1 MQTRKL
7 GYSDLHLTKVGLGT
21 WAIGGGGWAYGWGP
35 QDDAESMAAIRRALD
50 LGINWIDTAA
60 VYGLGHSEEII
71 GRALAG
77 RRDEVIIATKC
88 GLVWDEGSTTP
99 YGRLKAESARREA
112 EASLRRLNPSINSGH
127 RVEVIDLYQIHWPN
141 PDEDIEE
148 AWGVIA
154 DLIGEGKVRYGGV
167 SNFSVEQLKRVQAI
181 HPVASLQP
189 PYSMLRRGIEEELL
203 AYCAAN
209 DIGVIAYSPMQAGL
223 LTGKFTRE
231 RVASLPDDD
240 WRKRNSHFQEPE
252 LSANLALVEK
262 LRPIAER
269 NGRTVAQL
277 AIAWVLRRPLRPFD
291 GAQDRLRSGQAEV
304 TAAIVGARR
313 PSQIEETAPAGDWV
327 LSAEDIAE
335 IDALLAEREQALI

>member
-7 GYSDLHLTKVGLGT
+7 GYSDLHLTTVGLGT
-21 WAIGGGGWAYGWGP
+21 WAIGGGGWAYCWGP
-35 QDDAESMAAIRRALD
+35 QDDAESIAAIRRALD

-88 GLVWDEGSTTP
+88 GLVWDKGSTTP
-99 YGRLKAESARREA
+99 YGRLKAESVRAEC
-112 EASLRRLNPSINSGH
+112 EASLKRLN
-127 RVEVIDLYQIHWPN
+127 VEAIDLYQIHWPH
-141 PDEDIEE
+141 DEEHLEE
-148 AWGVIA
+148 AWSTIA
-154 DLIGEGKVRYGGV
+154 DLIREGKVRYGGV

-189 PYSMLRRGIEEELL
+189 PYSMLRQGIEEELL

-209 DIGVIAYSPMQAGL
+209 DMGVIVYSPMQAGL
-223 LTGKFTRE
+223 LTGKFTKE
-231 RVASLPDDD
+231 RVANLPDED
-240 WRKRNSHFQEPE
+240 WRKGSSAFREPD

-277 AIAWVLRRPLRPFD
+277 AIAWVLRR
-291 GAQDRLRSGQAEV
+291 SEV

-313 PSQIEETAPAGDWV
+313 PSQIEETASAGDWV
-327 LSAEDIAE
+327 LSEEDVAE
-335 IDALLAEREQALI
+335 IDALLAERERALG